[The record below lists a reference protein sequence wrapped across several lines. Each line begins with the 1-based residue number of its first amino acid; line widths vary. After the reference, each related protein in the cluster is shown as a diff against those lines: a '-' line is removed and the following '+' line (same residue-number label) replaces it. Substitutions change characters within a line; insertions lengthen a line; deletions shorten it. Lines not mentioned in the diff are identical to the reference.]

1 MPRSV
6 PALPIL
12 GKGSGAGRCPPAR
25 AAPRAPGRAVQ
36 VPPTASTAAPR
47 APPPSNGRPPSAA
60 APCSPHCGR
69 GRPPPPPSSFL
80 GLLFPRSPQLR
91 RPTGSRFGLLTAAA
105 AARPADSG
113 RRGGGGLT
121 HEGRLTPSP
130 ASIAARVPPAAAAGR
145 EARPSAAPLPIAM
158 QNVLELRPSRP
169 ISGPPPALR
178 AAGEWRPSALRRAQA
193 HPEDNDQLEV
203 PLR

>member
-1 MPRSV
+1 MPPRV
-6 PALPIL
+6 PLAVPC
-12 GKGSGAGRCPPAR
+12 RCRQPPQR
-25 AAPRAPGRAVQ
+25 PRRAPLP
-36 VPPTASTAAPR
+36 PPTAALPQRLPPALRTA
-47 APPPSNGRPPSAA
+47 GAA
-60 APCSPHCGR
+60 DR
-69 GRPPPPPSSFL
+69 PPPPSSFL

-178 AAGEWRPSALRRAQA
+178 AAGEWRPSALGRAQA